1 MRRTGP
7 SPRVVTSATHGV
19 NIPQTKQRNPVSLWF
34 VYNPSY
40 LRIQTDLSPKAKAK
54 LASTPGYKFM
64 RRGWIIAGIIILIL
78 SAIGR
83 ASQLGLF

>member
-1 MRRTGP
+1 MSRASYRA
-7 SPRVVTSATHGV
+7 RVVTSALDGV
-19 NIPQTKQRNPVSLWF
+19 RTPAPKHSNPVSLWF
-34 VYNPSY
+34 AYNPTY
-40 LRIQTDLSPKAKAK
+40 LRIQLDLNPKAKAK

-64 RRGWIIAGIIILIL
+64 RRGWIITGIIILIL

>member
-1 MRRTGP
+1 MRRA
-7 SPRVVTSATHGV
+7 SYSARVVTSALHGV
-19 NIPQTKQRNPVSLWF
+19 KIPQPKARNLVSLWF
-34 VYNPSY
+34 AYNPTY
-40 LRIQTDLSPKAKAK
+40 LRIQRDLSPKAKAQ

-64 RRGWIIAGIIILIL
+64 RRGWIIAGLIILAL

>member
-7 SPRVVTSATHGV
+7 RPIVVTSATDGV
-19 NIPQTKQRNPVSLWF
+19 KIPQPKARNPVSLWF
-34 VYNPSY
+34 AYNPTY
-40 LRIQTDLSPKAKAK
+40 LRIQRDLSPKAKAQ
-54 LASTPGYKFM
+54 LARTPGYKFM